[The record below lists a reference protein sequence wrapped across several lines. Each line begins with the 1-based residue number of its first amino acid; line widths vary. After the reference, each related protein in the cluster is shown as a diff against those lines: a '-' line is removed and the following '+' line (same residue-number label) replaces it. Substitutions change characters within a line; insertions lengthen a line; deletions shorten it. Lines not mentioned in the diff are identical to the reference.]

1 MKKFSARFLTL
12 LLVLLSIGAFDLHV
26 LLNHVQNSHENFKAN
41 SWPVAAAAP
50 LYTTSQASGLQARS
64 TKPRV
69 GIVVKGGSGSFKS
82 PKPLNTIITGGSKS
96 SSSAFDN
103 ADGRVGMKV
112 QLKRL
117 ERNQASNPLMVRS
130 SSSYFCKSCPK
141 PYLINFL
148 FSYLKQ
154 LYQRHINRATSK
166 LASILGRE
174 APSSEQ
180 MREALERRKVSILA
194 RRGLLADEPELFAR
208 AGGRH
213 TNPRQGYTNHAESGS
228 DMQRRFLSS
237 IMDDLFGKTG
247 LEGGSKAKSTIQQVA
262 TEGYPEI
269 DLIASQSD
277 NLTFASPPTAV
288 QSLGLDIESNDIGY
302 VATIEIGSQNQTF
315 RMLIDSGSAD
325 TWVPSTACQA
335 CGSTH
340 NQLGPSDSDTFTA
353 LSIPF
358 SIQYGTGDVS
368 GNLAMDN
375 LEIAS
380 LQLTD
385 YTFAVTTQESSDFSD
400 ETVPFDGL
408 MGLARSELSNAGQ
421 PTPIDALYK
430 QGKVQAPVMGYHL
443 GRIADGYNDGEV
455 TFGGVDPAKYSGNIT
470 EIDNVSTKGFWEAAI
485 DAITVGSTN
494 LDLQG
499 RTAILDTGTTLIVAP
514 ESDADAVHA
523 KIPGAKSD
531 GQGGYTIPCTTT
543 KQLSFTFGGIQFPID
558 TRDMLFLPVNPDD
571 LTGECVSAISAGNV
585 GQNNEW
591 LVGATF
597 LKNVYFATNTQANKI
612 GLAHLNVTA
621 PSSSAASASTSTST
635 STSASSNSIV
645 TDL

>member
-1 MKKFSARFLTL
+1 MKKFSARFFTL
-12 LLVLLSIGAFDLHV
+12 LLVLLSIGAFDLHA
-26 LLNHVQNSHENFKAN
+26 LIDHMQSGKCHVS
-41 SWPVAAAAP
+41 SWPVASAAP
-50 LYTTSQASGLQARS
+50 LYASSEASNLQSRS

-69 GIVVKGGSGSFKS
+69 GIVVKAGSGAKS
-82 PKPLNTIITGGSKS
+82 TKPLNTITTGGSKS
-96 SSSAFDN
+96 TTSAFEN
-103 ADGRVGMKV
+103 PDGRVGMKV
-112 QLKRL
+112 QLRAL
-117 ERNQASNPLMVRS
+117 ERNQASNPLM
-130 SSSYFCKSCPK
+130 
-141 PYLINFL
+141 
-148 FSYLKQ
+148 

-166 LASILGRE
+166 LATILGRS
-174 APSSEQ
+174 APSSAEMQ
-180 MREALERRKVSILA
+180 RALERRKVSILA
-194 RRGLLADEPELFAR
+194 RRGLLTEEPELFAR
-208 AGGRH
+208 AAGRH
-213 TNPRQGYTNHAESGS
+213 TSPRQGYTSHSESGGE
-228 DMQRRFLSS
+228 MQRRFLSS
-237 IMDDLFGKTG
+237 IMDDLFGRKG

-277 NLTFASPPTAV
+277 NLTLASAPTAV

-340 NQLGPSDSDTFTA
+340 AKLGSSDSDTFTS
-353 LSIPF
+353 LSTPF

-368 GNLAMDN
+368 GNLARDN
-375 LEIAS
+375 LEIAG
-380 LQLTD
+380 LALTN

-430 QGKVQAPVMGYHL
+430 EGRVQAPVMGYHL

-485 DAITVGSTN
+485 DQISVGGAN
-494 LDLQG
+494 LNLKG

-514 ESDADAVHA
+514 ESDADALHA
-523 KIPGAKSD
+523 QIPGAKSD
-531 GQGGYTIPCTTT
+531 GQGGYTMPCTTT
-543 KQLSFTFGGIQFPID
+543 KQVAFTFGGVEFPID
-558 TRDMLFLPVNPDD
+558 TRDMLFVPVDPDN
-571 LTGECVSAISAGNV
+571 LKGECVSAISSGNV
-585 GQNNEW
+585 GQRNEW

-597 LKNVYFATNTQANKI
+597 LKNVYFATNTKHNMI
-612 GLAHLNVTA
+612 GLARLNTTV
-621 PSSSAASASTSTST
+621 PAAMKATSTDIST
-635 STSASSNSIV
+635 
-645 TDL
+645 LE